1 MEVLSSDWRKEIGTP
16 WARPRAS
23 STDTL
28 KIMASGVGLKWYPPS
43 RGLSERSGSQQGATH
58 AYARI
63 TVLIRLAVA
72 DGAHTYVLTATY

>member
-28 KIMASGVGLKWYPPS
+28 KIMASGVGLIW
-43 RGLSERSGSQQGATH
+43 
-58 AYARI
+58 
-63 TVLIRLAVA
+63 
-72 DGAHTYVLTATY
+72 